1 MLTEEFET
9 NILDILEEE
18 CSKDKETGLF
28 YTEIYGDYN
37 DEFSNKDILN
47 ICKAK
52 DPRES
57 FDEKIMAMYE
67 DYEFE
72 LQTEILDKILEHET
86 IAAAM
91 EAKEIT
97 ENDVRDYLYDHH
109 YTKLPYDHYLNQDIC
124 VDIILNTGDLNTDF
138 TINQPFASW
147 DGREG
152 TVIDDDAAI
161 LWLARQ
167 QGYKKSVLTRAI
179 RDQKFRESKFL
190 ASMHREIANVSSHM
204 NAVTFMVQMTLKQW
218 LELHEAIEKEKSLND
233 RYYPRQSK
241 GRGFLL
247 IDKSASCGLY
257 SPWQGAG
264 GCLEIELEKDVKLPF
279 RYIDS
284 IYPDGGRGYSIFE
297 IYGMCSSAWSSDVVK
312 EIHVMKKAA

>member
-1 MLTEEFET
+1 MLTEKMKT
-9 NILDILEEE
+9 AILNILTEE
-18 CSKDKETGLF
+18 CSKDKATGLF
-28 YTEIYGDYN
+28 YTEIYPDCGDELC
-37 DEFSNKDILN
+37 DKSILK
-47 ICKAK
+47 ICQAK
-52 DPRES
+52 EPRET

-72 LQTEILDKILEHET
+72 LQAEILNKILAHED

-91 EAKEIT
+91 EVKEIT
-97 ENDVRDYLYDHH
+97 EDDVRDYFYDHH
-109 YTKLPYDHYLNQDIC
+109 YIKLPYDHYLNQDIC

-147 DGREG
+147 DGLED

-167 QGYKKSVLTRAI
+167 QGYKKSELTCAI
-179 RDQKFRESKFL
+179 RDKVFGKSKFL
-190 ASMHREIANVSSHM
+190 ASMYREIANVSSHM
-204 NAVTFMVQMTLKQW
+204 NCVVFMVQMTLKQW

-247 IDKSASCGLY
+247 IDKSATCGLY

-264 GCLEIELEKDVKLPF
+264 GCLEIELEHDVKLPF

-284 IYPDGGRGYSIFE
+284 IYPDGGRGYSISE
-297 IYGMCSSAWSSDVVK
+297 IYGMCSSAWDSGVIK
-312 EIHVMKKAA
+312 EIHAMKKAA

>member
-1 MLTEEFET
+1 MLTDKLKT
-9 NILDILEEE
+9 TILDVLEEK
-18 CSKDKETGLF
+18 CSKDKETGFF
-28 YTEIYGDYN
+28 YTEIYPDYC
-37 DEFSNKDILN
+37 DELCDESILK

-52 DPRES
+52 DPRET
-57 FDEKIMAMYE
+57 FDEKIMAMHE

-72 LQTEILDKILEHET
+72 LQAEILNKILEHEDI
-86 IAAAM
+86 IAAMDAGT
-91 EAKEIT
+91 IT
-97 ENDVRDYLYDHH
+97 EDEVRDYFYDHH
-109 YTKLPYDHYLNQDIC
+109 YTKLPYDHYLSQDIC
-124 VDIILNTGDLNTDF
+124 VDIILNTGDLNSDYT
-138 TINQPFASW
+138 TNQPFASW
-147 DGREG
+147 DGRED

-161 LWLARQ
+161 LWLAKQ

-179 RDQKFRESKFL
+179 RDQKFGESRFL
-190 ASMHREIANVSSHM
+190 ESMHREIANVSSHM

-218 LELHEAIEKEKSLND
+218 LELHEAVEKEKLLND

-264 GCLEIELEKDVKLPF
+264 GCLEIELEQDVKLPF

-284 IYPDGGRGYSIFE
+284 IYSDGGRGYSIFE
-297 IYGMCSSAWSSDVVK
+297 IYGMCSSAWSSDSVK
-312 EIHVMKKAA
+312 EIHAMKKVA